1 MPPQRSWFRVLL
13 VGFSPM
19 AAVFAQDEVHG
30 HLLNLHDN
38 GAWSWFEDER
48 AIVDPLRGRLLVASC
63 ADSSGVGGTAR
74 GGDIDVAWLDL
85 SAGRFGA
92 FELHDRLQ
100 GDDHNSPALLVRPDG
115 RYLAVYGTHGGSH
128 LTRWRVTTNPGDPS
142 AWTTE
147 ASYSHPVDMSYSNV
161 FHLSSTGRTYNFV
174 RAINWDPNVMWSTD
188 QGTTWSGGGKL
199 LTEGG
204 SGDRPYV
211 KYASDG
217 IARVHVLTTERHPR
231 NYDNSIY
238 HGYVENDQLR
248 RSDGTLVD
256 ANVLDAAG
264 QAPSSLTPVLQ
275 AGAVFGGAAMRRG
288 WTVDLR
294 VDPDGTVRAL
304 FQARANGNNTDHR
317 LLFGRYD
324 GSAWSVHEVCRMGA
338 YLYAAEDDYTGL
350 AALQPDRPDTIFVS
364 TRVDPRNGAALAH
377 YEIFTGST
385 ATFGA
390 SWTWTPVTEN
400 SSVDNVRPI
409 VPAWDG
415 QRLALLWLRGTYSTY
430 TDFHLAV
437 VGLVQAP
444 ELDMAPAT
452 FVDATTANTTL
463 ATGLPAN
470 PTGPTS
476 GQGADDGAWHLRSG
490 YGNGGE
496 VWTAS
501 ETGGE
506 NAPTLRTRVGGLA
519 PGLYDVFVVAWS
531 NPNEDWTLRAGFAP
545 GALRTYE
552 KRGMA
557 MVDNNHFSAPLVT
570 STASVR
576 AYSTWIGRAAPNG
589 NGDLDVYVD
598 DLDAG
603 QNGASRSW
611 YDGVALAPVAASA
624 STQVVG
630 EGCNGSALL
639 DVAGA
644 PQLGGAMQ
652 YRVTGGTPATWA
664 FAVVGAGELQPVP
677 LAPFGFAGCTL
688 YVPPWGTVSLG
699 VVDAAGDSPAATLT
713 LPNDPAL
720 RRLRFGLQGGA
731 LGSGLEF
738 TPAVV
743 LLPGS

>member
-1 MPPQRSWFRVLL
+1 MPTPHSCFRAIL
-13 VGFSPM
+13 VAISP
-19 AAVFAQDEVHG
+19 ALPLFAQDDVHG
-30 HLLNLHDN
+30 HLLNFQDN

-63 ADSSGVGGTAR
+63 ADSSGAGGAAR

-92 FELHDRLQ
+92 FELRDRLQ

-115 RYLAVYGTHGGSH
+115 RYLAVYGTHGGSR
-128 LTRWRVTTNPGDPS
+128 LTRWRVSTNPGDPN
-142 AWTTE
+142 AWTSE

-161 FHLSSTGRTYNFV
+161 FHLTSTGRTYNFV

-188 QGTTWSGGGKL
+188 QGATWSGGGKL

-204 SGDRPYV
+204 TGDRPYV

-217 IARVHVLTTERHPR
+217 ISRIHVLTTERHPR

-238 HGYVENDQLR
+238 HGYVENDRLH
-248 RSDGTLVD
+248 RSDGTIVD
-256 ANVLDAAG
+256 ANVLDATG
-264 QAPSSLTPVLQ
+264 QPPSSLTTVLQ
-275 AGAVFGGAAMRRG
+275 AGAMFGGAAMRRA
-288 WTVDLR
+288 WTIDLR
-294 VDPDGTVRAL
+294 VDDDGTVRAL
-304 FQARANGNNTDHR
+304 FQARANGSNTDHR
-317 LLFGRYD
+317 LLFGRHD

-338 YLYAAEDDYTGL
+338 FLYAAEDDYTGL

-364 TRVDPRNGAALAH
+364 TRIDPRNGAALAH
-377 YEIFTGST
+377 YEIFTGTT
-385 ATFGA
+385 ATLGA
-390 SWTWTPVTEN
+390 SWTWVPVTEN

-415 QRLALLWLRGTYSTY
+415 QRQALLWLRGTYSTY

-437 VGLVQAP
+437 VGTVQAP
-444 ELDMAPAT
+444 ELDFASAT
-452 FVDATTANTTL
+452 FVDATIGNTTL
-463 ATGLPAN
+463 ADGQPAN
-470 PTGPTS
+470 PTGPAS
-476 GQGADDGAWHLRSG
+476 GQGANDGVWHRRSG
-490 YGNGGE
+490 YGNGGD

-506 NAPTLRTRVGGLA
+506 DAPTLRTRISGLGSG
-519 PGLYDVFVVAWS
+519 PHDVFVVSWS
-531 NPNEDWTLRAGFAP
+531 NPNEDWTLRAGFASST
-545 GALRTYE
+545 LRTYE

-557 MVDNNHFSAPLVT
+557 ALDNAHFSSPLVV

-576 AYSTWIGRAAPNG
+576 AYSTWIGRASPDA

-598 DLDAG
+598 DLAAG
-603 QNGASRSW
+603 QNGATRSW
-611 YDGVALAPVAASA
+611 YDGIAFAPVAGAA

-630 EGCNGSALL
+630 SGCNGNAML
-639 DVAGA
+639 DVVGT

-652 YRVTGGTPATWA
+652 YRVTGGAPATWA
-664 FAVVGAGELQPVP
+664 FAVVGAGDLEPVS
-677 LAPFGFAGCTL
+677 LGPFGFSGCTL

-699 VVDAAGDSPAATLT
+699 VVDAAGVSPAATLT

-720 RRLRFGLQGGA
+720 RCLRFGLQGGA
-731 LGSGLEF
+731 LGGGLQL